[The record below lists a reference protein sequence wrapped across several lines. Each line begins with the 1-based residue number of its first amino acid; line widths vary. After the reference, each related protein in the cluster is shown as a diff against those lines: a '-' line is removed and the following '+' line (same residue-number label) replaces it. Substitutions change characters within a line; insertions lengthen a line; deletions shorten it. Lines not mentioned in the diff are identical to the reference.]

1 MYRIEA
7 RIPWSV
13 FGINPSN
20 GMKLGLAV
28 SVSDNDDT
36 TKNVQQTM
44 ASSAPNRSLVDPTTW
59 GEIVLTK

>member
-1 MYRIEA
+1 
-7 RIPWSV
+7 
-13 FGINPSN
+13 
-20 GMKLGLAV
+20 MKLGLAV